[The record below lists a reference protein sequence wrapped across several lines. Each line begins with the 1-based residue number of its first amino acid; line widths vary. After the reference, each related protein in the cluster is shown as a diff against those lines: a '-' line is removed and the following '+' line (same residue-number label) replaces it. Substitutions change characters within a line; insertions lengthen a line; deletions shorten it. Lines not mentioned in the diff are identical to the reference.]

1 MISVTCANQKGG
13 TGKTTTAVTLAH
25 KLAMGG
31 ERVLLVDTDPQGH
44 VAKALGREQWPGI
57 WHAVQWYNG
66 DGSLLISSQLRPN
79 LNGVLSDESTNR
91 AKQALVTM
99 RHRELVLSKL
109 LEYLRAEYDWC
120 IIDCA
125 PSVDVL
131 HEAALIAA
139 DWLIVPTELNYLA
152 TDGVAQVIRLL
163 RELQEGPF
171 GAAGLLGILPTFL
184 DRRKNETLVQLKE
197 LHNKFGKLVLPP
209 IPVDAALERAPAYG
223 QTIWEYEPRTRSVV
237 GLENRKGYLYG
248 GYERLVELV
257 KQKTLHAEKGRQ

>member
-1 MISVTCANQKGG
+1 MIALAVANQKGG
-13 TGKTTTAVTLAH
+13 TGKTTTAVTVAH
-25 KLAMGG
+25 RLAMDGSD
-31 ERVLLVDTDPQGH
+31 VLLVDTDPQGH
-44 VAKALGREQWPGI
+44 VARALGRERRPGI
-57 WHAVQWYNG
+57 WNAVQWYNKEE
-66 DGSLLISSQLRPN
+66 SLFISYDLRPN
-79 LNGVLSDESTNR
+79 LDGVMSDQSTTR

-109 LEYLRAEYDWC
+109 LDYLRAEYDWC
-120 IIDCA
+120 VIDCA

-184 DRRKNETLVQLKE
+184 DRRKSETLVQLKQ
-197 LHNKFGKLVLPP
+197 LHDTFGKLVLPP
-209 IPVDAALERAPAYG
+209 IPVDAAVERAPAYG
-223 QTIWEYEPRTRSVV
+223 QTIWEYDPKARSVV
-237 GLENRKGYLYG
+237 GLENRKDVLYG

-257 KQKTLHAEKGRQ
+257 REKVI